1 MLRPASRPDARGHL
15 LTRRAYEHLS
25 EVVQDDLRS
34 LAAEVDPT
42 APGYASHLNFDQILR
57 RCGHAW
63 IAFLGE
69 IGLDAGVIVPRVEVD
84 YLTEVGL
91 GPLQVS
97 VVVVSLGRTSFRLRM
112 EVRQRDVLAAR
123 AEAVLVRFD
132 YGTRAPAPL
141 SDADRAV
148 LVEQLGP

>member
-1 MLRPASRPDARGHL
+1 M
-15 LTRRAYEHLS
+15 TRRAYEHVS
-25 EVVQDDLRS
+25 EVVPQDLRS

-42 APGYASHLNFDQILR
+42 APGYTSHLNFDQILR

-69 IGLDAGVIVPRVEVD
+69 IGVDGGVIVPRVEVD

-91 GPLQVS
+91 GPLKVS

-112 EVRQRDVLAAR
+112 EVRQGAVLAAR
-123 AEAVLVRFD
+123 AEAVLVCFD
-132 YGTRAPAPL
+132 YATRAPAPL
-141 SDADRAV
+141 SDAHRAV
-148 LVEQLGP
+148 LVAQLG

>member
-1 MLRPASRPDARGHL
+1 MV
-15 LTRRAYEHLS
+15 T
-25 EVVQDDLRS
+25 DDLRS

-69 IGLDAGVIVPRVEVD
+69 IGFDGGVIVPRVEVD
-84 YLTEVGL
+84 YVSEVGR
-91 GPLQVS
+91 GPLRVT

-112 EVRQRDVLAAR
+112 EVHQAGVVAAR
-123 AEAVLVRFD
+123 AEAVLVHFD
-132 YGTRAPAPL
+132 YATRAPAPL
-141 SDADRAV
+141 SDAHRAV